1 MFETSHSTTPVV
13 DEIGKMHIEG
23 NIIPPSWLNH
33 LRTKKGKPSAL
44 AAMILGDIIY
54 WYRPT
59 VIRDERTGQVV
70 EVRKKFSADKL
81 QRDTRYYVQ
90 LLGAT
95 KWQVLEALKV
105 LEGAG
110 VITREYRTITL
121 ANGVQM
127 PHVCY
132 LEPVPAKIAEIT
144 HRVDGNQPASENQTT
159 SLGIPNNLVRK
170 NKRRTPEETSNVG
183 GDSEQR
189 HAENHTLHR
198 LPTETSSEI
207 TPSSSSS
214 VVVVPS
220 AAAANKAAKDRSP
233 ELLKEAKE
241 ADELLR
247 DFYGVTYKASR
258 NKIIKNLA
266 ARPDLMLRVIRQY
279 GDEIQANHRLDEHYN
294 CAGALVRVLCDLD
307 MGMFVP
313 K

>member
-1 MFETSHSTTPVV
+1 MPGISHSVTPVV

-59 VIRDERTGQVV
+59 VIRDEQTGQVV
-70 EVRKKFSADKL
+70 EVRKKFNADKL

-90 LLGAT
+90 LFGCT
-95 KWQVLEALKV
+95 KWQALEALNV
-105 LEGAG
+105 LLAAG
-110 VITREYRTITL
+110 VIMREERTITL
-121 ANGVQM
+121 PNGTQM
-127 PHVCY
+127 PHVYY

-144 HRVDGNQPASENQTT
+144 YRIDGNQRPAEKQTT
-159 SLGIPNNLVRK
+159 SLGKTNNLGRK
-170 NKRRTPEETSNVG
+170 TKRGTPEKTSNLG
-183 GDSEQR
+183 ENSLQPR
-189 HAENHTLHR
+189 KENHTYTNTT
-198 LPTETSSEI
+198 PETSSE
-207 TPSSSSS
+207 TTSASSSPV
-214 VVVVPS
+214 VVVVPP
-220 AAAANKAAKDRSP
+220 AAAANKAAKDISP
-233 ELLKEAKE
+233 ELLKEAH
-241 ADELLR
+241 ELLR
-247 DFYGVTYKASR
+247 DFYGVTFRGSR
-258 NKIIKNLA
+258 TRIIKNLA

-294 CAGALVRVLCDLD
+294 CAGALVKVLCDLD